1 MDNSPLGHKESD
13 TPERYMGMGLSPA
26 FSPSIFLV
34 SGNEVINLDEE
45 TDEIR
50 FINVFRS
57 PVWQNNPDF
66 DGALEY

>member
-1 MDNSPLGHKESD
+1 
-13 TPERYMGMGLSPA
+13 MGMGLSLA
-26 FSPSIFLV
+26 FSPSILLV

-50 FINVFRS
+50 FINVFQS